1 LGGAFFFGGAVALPL
16 PFLAAPPPAG
26 DEAARFRLAPAPF
39 SCPMGLSSSLLS
51 SSAAAGFLA
60 GLLFLGG

>member
-1 LGGAFFFGGAVALPL
+1 M